1 MTPSLHA
8 PSPAPS
14 TGSASRRRRA
24 LLVPV
29 LTAVSAVLLAARLAW
44 ASDTFQNCRYLG
56 PSARMYITSWAGLA
70 CAVAAV
76 VAFAALPRSERRG
89 IAAVSAV
96 LGMLLAFVLLMTV
109 YWLYTPDPSGGDD
122 CSGLGLLTP

>member
-1 MTPSLHA
+1 MTPPLHA
-8 PSPAPS
+8 PSPTPS
-14 TGSASRRRRA
+14 TGPASRRRRA

-29 LTAVSAVLLAARLAW
+29 LAAVSGVLLTARLAW

-70 CAVAAV
+70 CAVATV
-76 VAFAALPRSERRG
+76 VTFAALPRSERRG
-89 IAAVSAV
+89 IAASAV
-96 LGMLLAFVLLMTV
+96 LGMLLAFVLLMTI

-122 CSGLGLLTP
+122 CSGLGLFAP